1 MALNINNNNPQH
13 NGHSNPTPAV
23 QSSYMLNSGDM
34 RNYIRGITDS
44 DVEHAFDNILN
55 DSPPVVR
62 DLHIAENYG
71 THHNNNQLVVYQESE
86 PNVTSSAM
94 CDSTHLQGTNDA
106 YPSAPG
112 GDHTSSTMLVIPYGP
127 VMAPACSEA
136 TISYPS
142 INDYPGDYN
151 FEILLDGTGSGF
163 KAWMYSYELNKVFI
177 DIGKVLPIQVKLLY
191 KHEEPLPRLFLRAT
205 PIYSQDD
212 YRGRPVERC
221 PLHVCRDNKINEG
234 YESVV
239 KHIVR
244 CTSAHCQYPVDE
256 RSGRHTCVTPLSP
269 PQPGADTVTLMYNF
283 VCKTSCLGGMDR
295 RPVLLLLTLE
305 NQLGQILGRRSLSV
319 KICACPKRDK
329 EKEEKEFQTS
339 GSNRRVKGRKRSLE
353 TRVKEEM
360 MDDSELAALETENK
374 KFCPDLFNIGLVL
387 STLPPDHKYFLM
399 SNMATLLAGMF
410 VKKGNDACRQ
420 AAEKCAMLVEQIKN
434 EIDPN
439 GEQF

>member
-1 MALNINNNNPQH
+1 MALNHHINGNPAQQ
-13 NGHSNPTPAV
+13 NGHINTTLPT
-23 QSSYMLNSGDM
+23 QSYMLNSGDM
-34 RNYIRGITDS
+34 RKYMGEMTDS
-44 DVEHAFDNILN
+44 DVERAFDNILTS
-55 DSPPVVR
+55 SPPPVR
-62 DLHIAENYG
+62 DLQIDESYE
-71 THHNNNQLVVYQESE
+71 THQTETIV
-86 PNVTSSAM
+86 M
-94 CDSTHLQGTNDA
+94 CDSTHLHVNDT
-106 YPSAPG
+106 YPPPTGA
-112 GDHTSSTMLVIPYGP
+112 DHPPSNMLIIPQHYQP
-127 VMAPACSEA
+127 VMAPSCSEA
-136 TISYPS
+136 TIFYPS

-191 KHEEPLPRLFLRAT
+191 KQEEPVPPLFLRAT

-212 YRGRPVERC
+212 FRGRPVERC

-234 YESVV
+234 FESVL

-305 NQLGQILGRRSLSV
+305 NQHGQILGRRSLSV

-339 GSNRRVKGRKRSLE
+339 GGGTSSGGRRVKGRKRSLE

-360 MDDSELAALETENK
+360 MDDNELTTENK

-387 STLPPDHKYFLM
+387 STLPPDHKYFLL
-399 SNMATLLAGMF
+399 SNMSTLLSGMF
-410 VKKGNDACRQ
+410 MKKRNEACRQ
-420 AAEKCAMLVEQIKN
+420 AADACEALVEQIKN
-434 EIDPN
+434 EIDPS